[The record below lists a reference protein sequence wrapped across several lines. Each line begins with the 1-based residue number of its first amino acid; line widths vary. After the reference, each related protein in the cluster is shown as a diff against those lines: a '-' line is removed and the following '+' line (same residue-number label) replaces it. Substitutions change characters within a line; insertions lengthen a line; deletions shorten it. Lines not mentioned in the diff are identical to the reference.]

1 MKLKHFLTGVAA
13 LLTFSVSFTAC
24 GSDDDSDPT
33 VTPTDEIVEY
43 VDDAWVGTWKYSD
56 FSLILTKNGMGQVK
70 KTNSDGTT
78 TASNFSYAYNKTK
91 NVLNCTYYDN
101 GASFTLKDIHLD
113 SNGNLV
119 VTHNFSGSDK
129 TESGVKQTEEET
141 PTDITYTAPEQMV
154 GKWVFSDCTITIDKS
169 KNGIIEY
176 ADGSNM
182 PRTTSATDNFKSFTY
197 TYSPSRNTLYITPRY
212 GDKFTFKSITLSAD
226 GTTMTVTHNMNGSE
240 KTETATKQTF
250 AAITAEQI
258 VGKWYSE
265 SKGSE
270 YFNFSADG
278 KVVLYGV
285 EKYTGTWRTDGKSI
299 YVTVPGI
306 ADTET
311 EVVRYITISGDV
323 MKAQVYTWTGTW
335 QPYEVTRM
343 DDGSNSVV

>member
-24 GSDDDSDPT
+24 GSDDDSDSP

-43 VDDAWVGTWKYSD
+43 VADEWVGTWKYSD
-56 FSLILTKNGMGQVK
+56 FTLILTKNGMGQVK
-70 KTNSDGTT
+70 KTTSEGTT
-78 TASNFSYAYNKTK
+78 SYNFSYSYNKTK
-91 NVLNCTYYDN
+91 NVLTCTYYNN
-101 GASFTLKDIHLD
+101 GATYTVKDIHLD
-113 SNGNLV
+113 ANGNLV
-119 VTHNFSGSDK
+119 VTHNFNGAEK

-141 PTDITYTAPEQMV
+141 PTDITYNAPEQMV
-154 GKWVFSDCTITIDKS
+154 GKWVFSDCTITIDKRE
-169 KNGIIEY
+169 NGIIEY
-176 ADGSNM
+176 TDGSNLA
-182 PRTTSATDNFKSFTY
+182 RSTSAVYNFVSMTY
-197 TYSPSRNTLYITPRY
+197 TYSPSRNALYITPRY
-212 GDKFTFKSITLSAD
+212 GDKFTFKSITFSAD
-226 GTTMTVTHNMNGSE
+226 GNTMTLTHNIGGTE

-265 SKGSE
+265 SKGGE

-278 KVVLYGV
+278 NVVLYGQ
-285 EKYTGTWRTDGKSI
+285 ESYSGTWRTDGKSI
-299 YVTVPGI
+299 YVTIPGI

-311 EVVRYITISGDV
+311 ELVRYITISGDV

-343 DDGSNSVV
+343 DDGSNAVQ